1 MTEKNIYVNDIRI
14 GLIKPVRV
22 LFPPALHEKRAAGDN
37 SEPKYEI
44 QVGLPNG
51 HPDIE
56 VLREIEKNLCKQ
68 KGWDHDTLESKL
80 RNGDEEY
87 EAAAN
92 HPVEKRR
99 KEYPHLKGHTI
110 LKLRSSKEIAVFDLR
125 RRDDKGRPVV
135 LTDKDEIQKAIY
147 GGCYVALTL
156 TAATYTRTAEETV
169 VEKGKKTKQKAIIN
183 GVSFYPE
190 QVCFV
195 ADGEKIG
202 GTRKTDGSV
211 FASVQ
216 GEYTDENPYGEDADP
231 AY

>member
-1 MTEKNIYVNDIRI
+1 MHKIEADIC
-14 GLIKPVRV
+14 
-22 LFPPALHEKRAAGDN
+22 A
-37 SEPKYEI
+37 
-44 QVGLPNG
+44 
-51 HPDIE
+51 
-56 VLREIEKNLCKQ
+56 Q
-68 KGWDHDTLESKL
+68 KGWDPADIESKL
-80 RNGDEEY
+80 RDGDEEY

-125 RRDDKGRPVV
+125 RRNDKGQPVV
-135 LTDKDEIQKAIY
+135 LTDKEEIQKAIY

-156 TAATYTRTAEETV
+156 TAASYSRTDKEKKKV
-169 VEKGKKTKQKAIIN
+169 VVIN

-195 ADGEKIG
+195 VDGERLG
-202 GTRKTDGSV
+202 GTRKTDGAV

-216 GEYTDENPYGEDADP
+216 GEYTDENPYGDDAAP